1 MNPINIKELAK
12 ALNLS
17 TSTVSRAFRNNS
29 DINKETKERILA
41 MAKELHYEPN
51 LYASN
56 LRERKSKTIAVIVPE
71 LANNF
76 FLQAINGLEQVASQK
91 GYHILIY
98 LTGDDYDKEISFI
111 NLLHNGR
118 ADGIIMSVSGEAAKE
133 HSYLHKLK
141 TKHIPLV
148 FFDRI
153 YEDIEAASVT
163 TNDYESSFAAT
174 EHLILTGCKKIA
186 FLVINKNLSIGKTR
200 LQGYVDALTQY
211 KIPYQHELVID
222 CSNNNEENAELLKH
236 IFTELKPDGVFAS
249 VERLAISTYYV
260 CQELNISI
268 PGKLKVICFSSLE
281 ISSLLNP
288 SLTTITQP
296 AFAMGTQAANLLFK
310 ALEDATDFNP
320 HEHIV
325 LQSELIIRKST
336 ST

>member
-1 MNPINIKELAK
+1 MDHINIKELAK

-29 DINKETKERILA
+29 DINKETKARILA
-41 MAKELHYEPN
+41 MAKELNYEPN

-76 FLQAINGLEQVASQK
+76 FLQAINGLEQVASEK

-98 LTGDDYDKEISFI
+98 LTGDDYEKEISFI
-111 NLLHNGR
+111 NHLHNGR
-118 ADGIIMSVSGEAAKE
+118 VDGIIMSVSGEAAKE

-148 FFDRI
+148 FFDRL

-174 EHLILTGCKKIA
+174 EHLILAGCKKIA

-200 LQGYVDALTQY
+200 L
-211 KIPYQHELVID
+211 
-222 CSNNNEENAELLKH
+222 
-236 IFTELKPDGVFAS
+236 
-249 VERLAISTYYV
+249 
-260 CQELNISI
+260 
-268 PGKLKVICFSSLE
+268 
-281 ISSLLNP
+281 
-288 SLTTITQP
+288 
-296 AFAMGTQAANLLFK
+296 
-310 ALEDATDFNP
+310 
-320 HEHIV
+320 
-325 LQSELIIRKST
+325 
-336 ST
+336 

>member
-1 MNPINIKELAK
+1 M
-12 ALNLS
+12 
-17 TSTVSRAFRNNS
+17 
-29 DINKETKERILA
+29 
-41 MAKELHYEPN
+41 Y
-51 LYASN
+51 
-56 LRERKSKTIAVIVPE
+56 IVT
-71 LANNF
+71 
-76 FLQAINGLEQVASQK
+76 
-91 GYHILIY
+91 LIY

-268 PGKLKVICFSSLE
+268 PGQLKVICFSSLE